1 MLIIAKIPICKGNHF
16 FSMNCMKP
24 PVPEIFFVTLAGHVE
39 KTATFAAGFGFLS
52 SRKGMKRESGE
63 NPEQSR
69 CCKPHSG
76 MAENHCQ
83 VPKPDGKVAKTRGK
97 SEDLPIRFLKAFEEK
112 AEKRGCFPLF
122 AFHFFFGASECG
134 YN

>member
-1 MLIIAKIPICKGNHF
+1 
-16 FSMNCMKP
+16 MKP
-24 PVPEIFFVTLAGHVE
+24 PVPEIFFVSLAGHVE

-52 SRKGMKRESGE
+52 SGKGMKRESGE

-83 VPKPDGKVAKTRGK
+83 APKPDGKVAKTRGK
-97 SEDLPIRFLKAFEEK
+97 SEDLPILFFGKLSRKRLKKE
-112 AEKRGCFPLF
+112 GCSLLS
-122 AFHFFFGASECG
+122 AFHFFSGLRSADTIK
-134 YN
+134 